1 MITIRKYEEKDRDN
15 LFKICVA
22 TSGLPTETQ
31 KDLDFL
37 NLLYNDYYAVVEPQN
52 CFVAVNEDDE
62 TVGYIL
68 CAENFDRYYKTFK
81 GLYMP
86 QIKKLGFNFFTMAM
100 GEISVHRLFKKKYP
114 AHLHIDIL
122 PEAQR
127 QGLGTKLIDALTSHL
142 KAKGINNV
150 SVLTISRKS
159 MGYKFYTKYGFRK
172 VGAISN
178 DRITMTYDI
187 K

>member
-1 MITIRKYEEKDRDN
+1 MITIRKYEEKDREN

-122 PEAQR
+122 PVC
-127 QGLGTKLIDALTSHL
+127 QGQGTGTQLVDALKNHL
-142 KAKGINNV
+142 REKGVNGLMLSCGMGNKKAI
-150 SVLTISRKS
+150 
-159 MGYKFYTKYGFRK
+159 KFYKKNGFRMLTNIMGSCIM
-172 VGAISN
+172 VF
-178 DRITMTYDI
+178 DL
-187 K
+187 

>member
-62 TVGYIL
+62 AVGYIL

-122 PEAQR
+122 PVC
-127 QGLGTKLIDALTSHL
+127 QGQGTGTQLVDALKNHL
-142 KAKGINNV
+142 REKGVNGLMLSCGMGNKKAI
-150 SVLTISRKS
+150 
-159 MGYKFYTKYGFRK
+159 KFYKKNGFRMLTNIMGSCIM
-172 VGAISN
+172 VF
-178 DRITMTYDI
+178 DL
-187 K
+187 